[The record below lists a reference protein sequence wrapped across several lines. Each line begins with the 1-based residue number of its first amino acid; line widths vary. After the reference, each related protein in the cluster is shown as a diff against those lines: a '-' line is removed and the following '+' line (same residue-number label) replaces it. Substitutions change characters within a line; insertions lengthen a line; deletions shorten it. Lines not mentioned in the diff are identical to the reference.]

1 MSQETK
7 LQKIWYKKLKDSG
20 FKDIEHS
27 SGALDRSYTK
37 SKRTQVEIEV
47 IQHYYSMASAL
58 LNNHTFEDHIEKVI
72 WEYYSEG
79 MSAREIAETLTKS
92 GIKKKKHVTVSKIIK
107 KLETLMKEK
116 YLKP

>member
-1 MSQETK
+1 MSQQTK
-7 LQKIWYKKLKDSG
+7 LQRLWYRKLKDSG

-47 IQHYYSMASAL
+47 IQYYYSMASAL
-58 LNNHTFEDHIEKVI
+58 LNDHKFVDPIEKTI

-79 MSAREIAETLTKS
+79 MSAREISEVLEQA
-92 GIKKKKHVTVSKIIK
+92 GVKKKRHVTVSKIIK
-107 KLETLMKEK
+107 RLETIMKVK
-116 YLKP
+116 YLRP